1 MITPRSGNILNYI
14 VRQYIATA
22 IAVPSQSIAD
32 KSDLGVSPATIRNEM
47 AQLER
52 EGYLIRPHTS
62 AGCIPSDKGYRYY
75 VESMESLALP
85 REEQYLIAHT
95 FHQVEK
101 EVETWVSLT
110 ASLLA
115 RLTRNVAVVSLPKS
129 TDCRLKHME
138 IMAVQD
144 ARALVVVVLD
154 GAVVRQKLITFD
166 SPVTQPDLSAA
177 SSKLNASFAGLTG
190 SQILKYAADLTPL
203 EKKARE
209 FLVEIMKAEDS
220 KEFQDPYLE
229 GWQFMLN
236 QPEFAQTDKMR
247 TLMELVEQ
255 RGLLKVIIPA
265 SLEQPGANA
274 QGMQAQGG
282 QARGGQ
288 APAGQAHGVHVIIG
302 KENQF
307 EAIQNC
313 SVVVCRYG
321 LPEEVS
327 GTIAVV
333 GPTRMPYSHT
343 IPTVYYLSSVLSQLL
358 GGLYG
363 KEPEKDAK

>member
-1 MITPRSGNILNYI
+1 M
-14 VRQYIATA
+14 
-22 IAVPSQSIAD
+22 PSQDIAD
-32 KSDLGVSPATIRNEM
+32 KADLGVSPATIRNEM

-75 VESMESLALP
+75 VESIEHVTLP
-85 REEQYLIAHT
+85 REEQYLISHT

-101 EVETWVSLT
+101 EVEAWVSLT

-115 RLTRNVAVVSLPKS
+115 QLTRNVAVVSLPKS
-129 TDCRLKHME
+129 TDCKLKHME

-166 SPVTQPDLSAA
+166 TPVTQPELSAV
-177 SSKLNASFAGLTG
+177 SIKLNAEYAGLTG
-190 SQILKYAADLTPL
+190 HQISKKKAELSPL
-203 EKKARE
+203 EKKATE
-209 FLVEIMKAEDS
+209 FLIEIMHVEDT
-220 KEFQDPYLE
+220 KEYQDPYLE
-229 GWQFMLN
+229 GWHFMLN
-236 QPEFAQTDKMR
+236 QPEFAQSDRMR
-247 TLMELVEQ
+247 NLMELVEK
-255 RGLLKVIIPA
+255 RGLLKVIVPVKFN
-265 SLEQPGANA
+265 QP
-274 QGMQAQGG
+274 
-282 QARGGQ
+282 
-288 APAGQAHGVHVIIG
+288 GVHVIIG
-302 KENQF
+302 KENEY

-343 IPTVYYLSSVLSQLL
+343 IPTVYYLSTVLSQLL

-363 KEPEKDAK
+363 KTNEPDKS

>member
-1 MITPRSGNILNYI
+1 MITPRSGRILNYI
-14 VRQYIATA
+14 VRQYITGAVP
-22 IAVPSQSIAD
+22 VPSQSIAD
-32 KSDLGVSPATIRNEM
+32 NANLNVSPATIRNEM
-47 AQLER
+47 AQLEK

-75 VESMESLALP
+75 VESIEKMSLP
-85 REEQYLIAHT
+85 REEQYLISHT

-101 EVETWVSLT
+101 EVEAWVSLT

-115 RLTRNVAVVSLPKS
+115 RLTQNVAVVSLPKS
-129 TDCRLKHME
+129 SESKLKHLE
-138 IMAVQD
+138 LMAVQHT
-144 ARALVVVVLD
+144 RALIVVVLD
-154 GAVVRQKLITFD
+154 GAVVKQKLITFD
-166 SPVTQPDLSAA
+166 TPVSQPDLSTA
-177 SSKLNASFAGLTG
+177 SIKLNTAYAGLTG
-190 SQILKYAADLTPL
+190 SQVLKSQTALSPL

-209 FLVEIMKAEDS
+209 HLVEIMKAEDS
-220 KEFQDPYLE
+220 KELQEPHLE
-229 GWQFMLN
+229 GWQFMLK
-236 QPEFAQTDKMR
+236 QPEFAQGGNMKS
-247 TLMELVEQ
+247 LMELAEQ
-255 RGLLKVIIPA
+255 HGLLKVIVPA
-265 SLEQPGANA
+265 SLDQPGVHV
-274 QGMQAQGG
+274 
-282 QARGGQ
+282 
-288 APAGQAHGVHVIIG
+288 HGVHVIIG
-302 KENQF
+302 KENQY

-363 KEPEKDAK
+363 KNIITDPNKSNN